1 MLRATTVQF
10 AFDEGKMLNRRS
22 VMFGLTAAILAPQ
35 VALAGNAKNKFVL
48 DAKYRPQLVNFP
60 TIYATGSVVVD
71 PKNRFLYLIE
81 APGVARRYGVGVGR
95 AGLAWSGTAE
105 VARKAK
111 WPSWTPTRNMIKRA
125 PEKYGK
131 YAGGVPGGPNNPLG
145 ARALYLYRNGL
156 DTYYRIHGTTEPW
169 TIGRAVS
176 NGCIRMLNEHVADL
190 YERVP
195 IGTTVV
201 VL

>member
-1 MLRATTVQF
+1 
-10 AFDEGKMLNRRS
+10 MLNRRS

-195 IGTTVV
+195 IGTPVV